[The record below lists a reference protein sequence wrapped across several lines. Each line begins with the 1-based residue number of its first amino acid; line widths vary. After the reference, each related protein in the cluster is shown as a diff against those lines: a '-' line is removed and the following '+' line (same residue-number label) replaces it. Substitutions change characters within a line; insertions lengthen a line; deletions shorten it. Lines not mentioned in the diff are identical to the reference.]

1 LRYLKARK
9 DQGGRVAQWEGVSKQ
24 TARQYVGNLR
34 KLLKAAGK
42 NEEEV
47 LASLTEENMSQVVDE
62 LYNLSKTI
70 KIEENDTKLAEAPV
84 EQPKTEVV
92 EETEKEEVKEKE
104 TDEKKVEEK
113 KDEALVSEPAK
124 EKEEAVVEEKELLE
138 TSGREIVKQ
147 NVQRSREMSRRFVH
161 EREEKK
167 EEQVEA
173 KPADSSPRKSFLAGL
188 FSQPIFIYVVIG
200 VLALIVIA
208 LLFKRKETPSQPS
221 VTVVQPQQPAPT
233 SQSANPVRSMM
244 EEINSMFGAELWRP

>member
-1 LRYLKARK
+1 LKYLKARK
-9 DQGGRVAQWEGVSKQ
+9 EQGGRVAQWEGVSKQ

-47 LASLTEENMSQVVDE
+47 LASLTDENMPQVVDE

-70 KIEENDTKLAEAPV
+70 KVEEDEVKHEDTTV

-92 EETEKEEVKEKE
+92 EEKAKEEAKEE
-104 TDEKKVEEK
+104 KVEEK
-113 KDEALVSEPAK
+113 KEEAPKSEPV
-124 EKEEAVVEEKELLE
+124 KEETVGEEKELLE

-147 NVQRSREMSRRFVH
+147 NVQRSREMSKRFVA

-167 EEQVEA
+167 TEQAEA
-173 KPADSSPRKSFLAGL
+173 KPAESSPRKSFLASL
-188 FSQPIFIYVVIG
+188 FSQPLLIYVIIG
-200 VLALIVIA
+200 VLALIVIV

-221 VTVVQPQQPAPT
+221 VSVVQPQEPVSKP
-233 SQSANPVRSMM
+233 QSANPVKSMM
-244 EEINSMFGAELWRP
+244 EEISSMFGAELWRP

>member
-1 LRYLKARK
+1 MRYLKARK

-47 LASLTEENMSQVVDE
+47 LASLSEENMPQVVDE

-70 KIEENDTKLAEAPV
+70 KFEESETKQAETPV
-84 EQPKTEVV
+84 EQPKVEVV
-92 EETEKEEVKEKE
+92 EE
-104 TDEKKVEEK
+104 KVEEK
-113 KDEALVSEPAK
+113 KEEEVEEK
-124 EKEEAVVEEKELLE
+124 KEEAPKSEPVKEEKQEAVTEEKELLE

-173 KPADSSPRKSFLAGL
+173 KPAESSPRKSFLAGL
-188 FSQPIFIYVVIG
+188 FNQPMFIYVIIG

-208 LLFKRKETPSQPS
+208 LLFKRKETPSQPT
-221 VTVVQPQQPAPT
+221 VTVVQPQQPVSGAQPV
-233 SQSANPVRSMM
+233 NPVKNMM